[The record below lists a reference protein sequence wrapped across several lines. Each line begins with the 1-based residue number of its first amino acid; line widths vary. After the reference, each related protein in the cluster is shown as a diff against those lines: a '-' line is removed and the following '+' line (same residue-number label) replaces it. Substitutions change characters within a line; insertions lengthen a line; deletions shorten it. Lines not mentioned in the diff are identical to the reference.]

1 MADYKKK
8 AITGLLLNFLLY
20 NLFNKFR
27 LNYPLRSSIV
37 TTFSP
42 SLSTNHE
49 PIMVKPAAVPSSLFG
64 YHDYY
69 N

>member
-42 SLSTNHE
+42 SNHE